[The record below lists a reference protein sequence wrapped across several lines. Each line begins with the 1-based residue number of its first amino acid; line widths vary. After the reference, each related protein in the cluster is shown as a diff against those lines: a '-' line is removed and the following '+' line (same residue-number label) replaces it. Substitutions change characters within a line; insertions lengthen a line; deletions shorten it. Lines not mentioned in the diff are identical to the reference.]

1 MIILASQS
9 PRRRELMA
17 LTDLEFIVKP
27 SDADENVTQ
36 NLSPKETVEF
46 LSLKKALALKNEN
59 DIIIGADTVVSIDG
73 KILGK
78 PKDEKDAYNMLKI
91 LSGRT
96 HSVYT
101 GVTVIK
107 NERTETFSCETKVT
121 FYPISDEEIKD
132 YVKTGEPLDKAG
144 AYGIQLKGGLFVEK
158 IEGDYNNV
166 VGLPIARLLKI
177 LKTFL

>member
-9 PRRRELMA
+9 PRRQELMK
-17 LTDLEFIVKP
+17 LTGLEFTVKP
-27 SDADENVTQ
+27 SDADETVSQ
-36 NLSPKETVEF
+36 SLSPEETVKF
-46 LSLKKALALKNEN
+46 LSMKKALALKNEN

-78 PKDEKDAYNMLKI
+78 PKDDKDAYNMLKL

-96 HSVYT
+96 HSVFT

-107 NERTETFSCETKVT
+107 NEKSETFSCETKVT
-121 FYPISDEEIKD
+121 FYPLSDEEIKE
-132 YVKTGEPLDKAG
+132 YVKTGEPRDKAG
-144 AYGIQLKGGLFVEK
+144 AYGIQQRGGLFVEK

-166 VGLPIARLLKI
+166 VGLPVAQLLRVI
-177 LKTFL
+177 KTF